1 MAKGQV
7 LTLANEPE
15 QFIVDFPKQMEKQLG
30 AYAKAPMGEFSTF
43 FKVILDPKAKTEAV
57 ALIQFLTKKGVKPL
71 ELLSATNILQSY
83 HKSGNIDASA
93 LVTFTQYL
101 RKTLEPQ
108 NTKTIN
114 EVLFQLSTF
123 FKNSNVY
130 TSAFNKVRIV
140 NGQYKFAFF
149 DKKQDFFNPSVVAT
163 EPIQKET
170 KEDDIGWGENEKVEE
185 YDPWNDPKLN
195 VSLGTTTQD
204 EVLVKMPKI
213 EGIHIVFEN
222 AELVLISPS
231 DSIVINKTSG
241 AYDFVNGIFVGQ
253 KGELS
258 WLAANENAKAAFDKF
273 YLKSNNGKLL
283 ADKVKIEHNNVLRK
297 PIVGVLE
304 IKLEKRQKNELSTY
318 PRFKSYHNDAEMI
331 LNIQSYEYQGGY
343 TLVGSKISSGS
354 AFDPYTKLIANKNQK
369 NTFVVIGRNFTITDS
384 LITSDK
390 VSFLTKFGNDSVSHP
405 AVRMQYSLKKNHL
418 QLNKL
423 QKSGFR
429 SSMYSDTFHQVDIR
443 CDAMS
448 WDLAGGKM
456 DFYIVSGKTEI
467 PALFES
473 FNYYNPERVRALSS
487 ASGFNPLIAAGNLFA
502 RKKVNAFTIEE
513 MMNITKKERFQVS
526 NGMLIGNQ
534 MGFFDYDSYK
544 NIYSLKSS

>member
-1 MAKGQV
+1 
-7 LTLANEPE
+7 LANEPE

-258 WLAANENAKAAFDKF
+258 WLAANENA
-273 YLKSNNGKLL
+273 NG
-283 ADKVKIEHNNVLRK
+283 
-297 PIVGVLE
+297 
-304 IKLEKRQKNELSTY
+304 
-318 PRFKSYHNDAEMI
+318 
-331 LNIQSYEYQGGY
+331 
-343 TLVGSKISSGS
+343 
-354 AFDPYTKLIANKNQK
+354 
-369 NTFVVIGRNFTITDS
+369 
-384 LITSDK
+384 
-390 VSFLTKFGNDSVSHP
+390 
-405 AVRMQYSLKKNHL
+405 
-418 QLNKL
+418 
-423 QKSGFR
+423 
-429 SSMYSDTFHQVDIR
+429 
-443 CDAMS
+443 
-448 WDLAGGKM
+448 
-456 DFYIVSGKTEI
+456 
-467 PALFES
+467 
-473 FNYYNPERVRALSS
+473 
-487 ASGFNPLIAAGNLFA
+487 
-502 RKKVNAFTIEE
+502 
-513 MMNITKKERFQVS
+513 
-526 NGMLIGNQ
+526 
-534 MGFFDYDSYK
+534 
-544 NIYSLKSS
+544 